1 MVFSET
7 TSSSPTSSSVAATDT
22 MIILLMLLAVLHT
35 GLAAIT
41 GFEEIEKNLIT
52 KLGLSRRPVVEK
64 NMKIPSA
71 TMELYKSM
79 LEENNA
85 MTTHFPL
92 PGLHTTS
99 ANTARTYSNKGSA
112 PNSSKSKKYRLQFD
126 IDSIPE
132 REQFKAAEVR
142 FTMIYDT
149 EFRNEEFIH
158 VLIHDIVQP
167 GAKGLSKPILRIIDS
182 KSINMSKVSK
192 SEIISFDVTPA
203 IERLSRNNFKDNHGM
218 LVQCVTE
225 SGSHTHLLSVFD
237 FVSPEKTLLLVYT
250 DDGTGE
256 KTGKSTLERMMTRRS
271 KRSADG
277 PEAPQQKKTRKK
289 KICQR
294 YSMYV
299 DFKDVGFNDWIQAP
313 PGYDAFYCHGEC
325 TFPLANHI
333 NASNHAVMQ
342 TLMNSYN
349 PAAVPR
355 ACCVPTRLSSQTL
368 LYVDDDGKL
377 VVKNYPEMTVDEC
390 GCR

>member
-1 MVFSET
+1 MVFYEMTSSGPT
-7 TSSSPTSSSVAATDT
+7 TSSAGAHATDT
-22 MIILLMLLAVLHT
+22 MVILLMLLAMLHT

-41 GFEEIEKNLIT
+41 GYEEVEKNLIT
-52 KLGLSRRPVVEK
+52 KLGLTRRPVVEK
-64 NMKIPSA
+64 NMEIPPA

-92 PGLHTTS
+92 PGLHTMS
-99 ANTARTYSNKGSA
+99 ANTARTYPNKGSA
-112 PNSSKSKKYRLQFD
+112 PNNAKSKKYRLQFD

-132 REQFKAAEVR
+132 QDQVKAAEVR

-149 EFRNEEFIH
+149 ELRNEEFIH

-192 SEIISFDVTPA
+192 SEVISFDVTPA
-203 IERLSRNNFKDNHGM
+203 IERLSKNNFKENHGM

-250 DDGTGE
+250 DDGTSDE
-256 KTGKSTLERMMTRRS
+256 KGTLERIMRRS
-271 KRSADG
+271 KRSADEPGGG
-277 PEAPQQKKTRKK
+277 PPKRAKKK

-294 YSMYV
+294 HSMYV
-299 DFKDVGFNDWIQAP
+299 DFKDVGFSDWIQAP

-325 TFPLANHI
+325 AFPLANHI

-355 ACCVPTRLSSQTL
+355 ACCVPTKLSSQTL

>member
-7 TSSSPTSSSVAATDT
+7 TSSDPSTSSIATTDT
-22 MIILLMLLAVLHT
+22 MIILLMLLAMLHT
-35 GLAAIT
+35 GLAAIA
-41 GFEEIEKNLIT
+41 GYEEVENNLIT
-52 KLGLSRRPVVEK
+52 KLGLTRRPVVEK
-64 NMKIPSA
+64 NMKIPSV
-71 TMELYKSM
+71 TMELYKSI

-99 ANTARTYSNKGSA
+99 ANTARTYSNKGST
-112 PNSSKSKKYRLQFD
+112 PNNVKSKKYRLQFD

-132 REQFKAAEVR
+132 RDQVKAAEVR

-149 EFRNEEFIH
+149 ELRNEEFIH

-167 GAKGLSKPILRIIDS
+167 GTKGLSKPILRIIDS

-192 SEIISFDVTPA
+192 SEVISFDVTPA
-203 IERLSRNNFKDNHGM
+203 IERLSRNNFKENHGM

-250 DDGTGE
+250 DDGTSE
-256 KTGKSTLERMMTRRS
+256 KSTLERMIRRS
-271 KRSADG
+271 KRSTDEPAAG
-277 PEAPQQKKTRKK
+277 PPKRTKKK

-299 DFKDVGFNDWIQAP
+299 DFKDVGFSDWIQAP
-313 PGYDAFYCHGEC
+313 PGYEAFYCHGEC

-355 ACCVPTRLSSQTL
+355 ACCVPTELSSQTL

-377 VVKNYPEMTVDEC
+377 VVKNYPEMIVKEC

>member
-1 MVFSET
+1 
-7 TSSSPTSSSVAATDT
+7 T
-22 MIILLMLLAVLHT
+22 MIILLMLLAMLHT

-64 NMKIPSA
+64 NMNIPSA

-142 FTMIYDT
+142 FTMTYDT
-149 EFRNEEFIH
+149 ELRNEEFIH

-167 GAKGLSKPILRIIDS
+167 GSKGLSKPILRIIDS

-192 SEIISFDVTPA
+192 SEVISFDVTPA

-237 FVSPEKTLLLVYT
+237 FVSPEKTLLLIYT

-256 KTGKSTLERMMTRRS
+256 KTGKSTLERMMMTRRS
-271 KRSADG
+271 KRSADE
-277 PEAPQQKKTRKK
+277 PEAPQQKRTKKK

-299 DFKDVGFNDWIQAP
+299 DFKDVGFSDWIQAP

-355 ACCVPTRLSSQTL
+355 ACCVPTKLSSQTL

>member
-1 MVFSET
+1 
-7 TSSSPTSSSVAATDT
+7 
-22 MIILLMLLAVLHT
+22 MIILLILLAMLHT
-35 GLAAIT
+35 GLAAIA
-41 GFEEIEKNLIT
+41 GYEEMENNLIT

-71 TMELYKSM
+71 TMELYKSIF
-79 LEENNA
+79 EENNA

-112 PNSSKSKKYRLQFD
+112 PINAKSKKYRLQFD

-132 REQFKAAEVR
+132 REQVKAAEVR

-149 EFRNEEFIH
+149 ILRNEEFIH
-158 VLIHDIVQP
+158 VIIHDIVQP
-167 GAKGLSKPILRIIDS
+167 GAKGISKPILRIIDS

-192 SEIISFDVTPA
+192 SEVISFDVTPA
-203 IERLSRNNFKDNHGM
+203 IERLSKNNFKENHGM

-237 FVSPEKTLLLVYT
+237 FVSPEKTLLFVYT
-250 DDGTGE
+250 DDGTSE
-256 KTGKSTLERMMTRRS
+256 KSTLERMMRRS
-271 KRSADG
+271 KRSADEPGG
-277 PEAPQQKKTRKK
+277 PQRRSKKK

-299 DFKDVGFNDWIQAP
+299 DFKDVGFSDWIQAP

-349 PAAVPR
+349 PASVPR
-355 ACCVPTRLSSQTL
+355 ACCVPTKLSSQTL
-368 LYVDDDGKL
+368 LYVDDDGKF